1 LEDKRQ
7 NIIKILLN
15 SLYGK
20 FAQRI
25 EGGVRVLVTA
35 DDYDNVLKYPNA
47 EIYLIGDEP
56 YLAVDKVYPQPVYL
70 NVMWASYITAGT
82 RLLLYE
88 KMKEIDF
95 DVIYCDTDSIHTTR
109 QITEIPGL
117 GGIKLEK
124 EGEVGYYI
132 APKEYVL
139 FRQNEVVALKAKGVK
154 GVEGKLLYLTY
165 GFAKFERPVG
175 FLEAYRR
182 KLNPAIWNEVEKIHR
197 PSVLKRA
204 FLNPHIDRERLNDT
218 RPWDSQELTDITSLK
233 FDLAP
238 LFLQVVE

>member
-1 LEDKRQ
+1 LGDKRQ
-7 NIIKILLN
+7 NIVKILLN

-20 FAQRI
+20 FAQRV
-25 EGGVRVLVTA
+25 EGGVRVLITA
-35 DDYDNVLKYPNA
+35 DDYQNVIKHA
-47 EIYLIGDEP
+47 GSEIYVIGGEP
-56 YLAVDKVYPQPVYL
+56 YLAIDKIYPQPVYL
-70 NVMWASYITAGT
+70 NLLWASYITAGT

-95 DVIYCDTDSIHTTR
+95 DVIYCDTDSIHTTQ

-124 EGEVGYYI
+124 QGEVGYYI

-139 FRQNEVVALKAKGVK
+139 FNGNEVVSLKAKGVK
-154 GVEGKLLYLTY
+154 GADGKLLYLTY
-165 GFAKFERPVG
+165 GFAKFERPLG

-182 KLNPAIWNEVEKIHR
+182 KLNPATWQEVEKIHR
-197 PSVLKRA
+197 PGVLKRA
-204 FLNPHIDRERLNDT
+204 FINPEVHRDKVNDT
-218 RPWDSQELTDITSLK
+218 RPWDSQELSDISTLQ
-233 FDLAP
+233 FDLGP